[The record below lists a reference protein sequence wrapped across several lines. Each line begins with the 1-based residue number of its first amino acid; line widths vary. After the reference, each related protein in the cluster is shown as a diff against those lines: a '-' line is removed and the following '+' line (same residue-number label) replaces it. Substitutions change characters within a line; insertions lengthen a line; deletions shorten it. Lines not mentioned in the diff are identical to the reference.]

1 MSRSMH
7 ICCLDCKEH
16 LWIGQND
23 TLYTGEQHTMEALRQ
38 FLIKHRTHTER
49 NLCEKGEYHELI
61 YHPEPY
67 NGGLEELRDEEWTE
81 WDAEE
86 FKKPMEVEKDKTP

>member
-1 MSRSMH
+1 MSSSMH

-23 TLYTGEQHTMEALRQ
+23 VFYSGEAHTMEALRQ
-38 FLIKHRTHTER
+38 FLIKHRTYEDR
-49 NLCEKGEYHELI
+49 QFCEKGEYHELI

-67 NGGLEELRDEEWTE
+67 NGGLVEFLEGEWFE
-81 WDAEE
+81 WDADK
-86 FKKPMEVEKDKTP
+86 FKTKE